1 MVIRSH
7 SNVIFVLRIVGTVL
21 CPIVVVVVVI
31 QGTVLHEHGFVF
43 FTGIVG
49 DGDIVA

>member
-7 SNVIFVLRIVGTVL
+7 SNVIFVLRIVVL
-21 CPIVVVVVVI
+21 CPIVVVVVEI